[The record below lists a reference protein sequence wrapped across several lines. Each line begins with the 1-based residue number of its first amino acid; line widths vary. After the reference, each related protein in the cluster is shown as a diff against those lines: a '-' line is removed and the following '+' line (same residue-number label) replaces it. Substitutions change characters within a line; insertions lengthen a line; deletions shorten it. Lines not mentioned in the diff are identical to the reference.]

1 MKSISFPKMFNSTS
15 TKILSDKDAT
25 TQNLKNLLLSESNEL
40 SGDPDFGVALRRY
53 FFEQNNYV
61 LRDILIDEIYTK
73 VSTFMP
79 QLTINRSDIS
89 ITIERATM
97 YVTIKAINNLDF
109 ENNMYNIVLLQ
120 ESED

>member
-1 MKSISFPKMFNSTS
+1 MKSIDFPKMFNSMS
-15 TKILSDKDAT
+15 TKIISDKDAT
-25 TQNLKNLLLSESNEL
+25 TQNLKNLLMSESKEL
-40 SGDPDFGVALRRY
+40 SGDPDFGVTLRRY

-79 QLTINRSDIS
+79 QLTINRKDIS

-109 ENNMYNIVLLQ
+109 ETNMYNIVLLQ

>member
-1 MKSISFPKMFNSTS
+1 MKSISFPKMFNSNS
-15 TKILSDKDAT
+15 TKILSDKEAT
-25 TQNLKNLLLSESNEL
+25 SQNLKNLLMSEVNEL
-40 SGDPDFGVALRRY
+40 SGDPDYGVALRRY
-53 FFEQNNYV
+53 FFDQNNYV

-73 VSTFMP
+73 ISTFMP
-79 QLTINRSDIS
+79 QLTIRRKDIT

-109 ENNMYNIVLLQ
+109 ETNMYNIVLLQ

>member
-1 MKSISFPKMFNSTS
+1 MKSISFPKMFNSNS
-15 TKILSDKDAT
+15 VKILSDKEAT
-25 TQNLKNLLLSESNEL
+25 SQNLKNLLMSEVNEL
-40 SGDPDFGVALRRY
+40 SGDPDYGVALRRY
-53 FFEQNNYV
+53 FFDQNNYV

-73 VSTFMP
+73 ISTFMP
-79 QLTINRSDIS
+79 QLTIRRKDIT

-109 ENNMYNIVLLQ
+109 ETNMYNIVLLQ

>member
-15 TKILSDKDAT
+15 TRILSDREAT
-25 TQNLKNLLLSESNEL
+25 SQNLKNLLMSESSEL
-40 SGDPDFGVALRRY
+40 SGDPDFGVALRKY
-53 FFEQNNYV
+53 LFEQNNYV

-79 QLTINRSDIS
+79 QLTINRKDIS

-109 ENNMYNIVLLQ
+109 ETNMYNIVLLQ